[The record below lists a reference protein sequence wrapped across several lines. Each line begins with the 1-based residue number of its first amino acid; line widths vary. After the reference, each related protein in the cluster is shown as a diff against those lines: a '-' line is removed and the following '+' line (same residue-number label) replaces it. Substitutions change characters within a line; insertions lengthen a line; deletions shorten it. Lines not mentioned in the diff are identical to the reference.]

1 MLQSKLNYFHL
12 HGHFLDSKLSM
23 CMELAPLGFALSHC
37 CCSMSRGK
45 LKTGLL
51 KSWINRW
58 SLIFIQYSINRQIFP
73 RPFDFNFV
81 ISGKSYIFTQDYQI
95 HPPPRWRSGRAFASH
110 GGNQYSISGRDRP
123 QVVTAPLPKGR
134 QQVWVSRVL
143 GDDHYEGL
151 HDPVRVTV
159 GVAR

>member
-1 MLQSKLNYFHL
+1 M
-12 HGHFLDSKLSM
+12 HGHFWDSKLWM

-58 SLIFIQYSINRQIFP
+58 SLIFIQYSINRRIFP
-73 RPFDFNFV
+73 RPFDFYFV

-110 GGNQYSISGRDRP
+110 AGNRGLIPGQYRP
-123 QVVTAPLPKGR
+123 KSLKQVGQLHCQTLGNRCECHGSSEMTIMKGCMTR
-134 QQVWVSRVL
+134 SVSQ
-143 GDDHYEGL
+143 
-151 HDPVRVTV
+151 
-159 GVAR
+159 